1 MNYMSKSLFVGLL
14 ILLLILVCGCTSSN
28 SATSDVIEVSINYNG
43 NWKGL
48 IEYNNGRFSIEGAG
62 DISIPIPDATMGVSA
77 TFRKWDSSSN
87 ELTVKMVKNGNVIEQ
102 QSTNASFGVASVSL
116 PPING
121 PIP

>member
-1 MNYMSKSLFVGLL
+1 MSKSLFVGLL

-28 SATSDVIEVSINYNG
+28 SATSDVIEVSIDYNG
-43 NWKGL
+43 SWKGL

-116 PPING
+116 PPIYG
-121 PIP
+121 PISS